1 MIATWV
7 TGTIVGISFWSGVIV
22 WATTFMAFEVFS
34 DPSTLLPKI
43 WTVFTIALIGLVA
56 SVAALFWKAFSR

>member
-1 MIATWV
+1 
-7 TGTIVGISFWSGVIV
+7 
-22 WATTFMAFEVFS
+22 MAFEVFS